1 MQHQVVINV
10 SNKNGENSTILKGSQ
25 ITLPKKI
32 IQWLFGDYTQIFV
45 MKPGQTI
52 RSVDI
57 KEIKKG

>member
-52 RSVDI
+52 KSVDI